1 MTAIMTPKR
10 SLSPS
15 DEALDQP
22 DPKRVRVENVDEKEL
37 DVKMADAK
45 TADAKT
51 ADVKA
56 ADAKTTDAKTAVVVE
71 DEVPESKDAQAIKSL
86 LPTQH
91 ANARAGI
98 QRSIAMVLKH
108 DGFDSASPEAMESF
122 TGLVETCEDIR
133 QKEILLMSY

>member
-1 MTAIMTPKR
+1 MTPKR

-22 DPKRVRVENVDEKEL
+22 DPKRVRVENVDGKEA
-37 DVKMADAK
+37 DVKMVDAK
-45 TADAKT
+45 IADAKT
-51 ADVKA
+51 ADVKVA
-56 ADAKTTDAKTAVVVE
+56 EAKTTDAKTVVVE
-71 DEVPESKDAQAIKSL
+71 DEVLESKDAQAIKSL

-122 TGLVETCEDIR
+122 TGLVETCEHIR
-133 QKEILLMSY
+133 QKEILSMSY